1 MMSECNRVTVMVLKR
16 NGYDVRVQQSNGN
29 GVKE

>member
-1 MMSECNRVTVMVLKR
+1 MMLECNRVTVMVLNIHGK
-16 NGYDVRVQQSNGN
+16 GVRVHQSNGN